1 MQACFLLETA
11 PVILPLNRFERLSGL
26 SYYIMSYEREIE
38 ENGYYSEESQ
48 IVQRVQLETKN
59 FPFKNFNKLLK

>member
-26 SYYIMSYEREIE
+26 SYYIMSYEREME
-38 ENGYYSEESQ
+38 ENG
-48 IVQRVQLETKN
+48 
-59 FPFKNFNKLLK
+59 